1 VEIESALIAHPAV
14 VEAGVSGVPDEL
26 RGEVASAFVV
36 LSKDYKDKAGDA
48 LKKELINHVRQTM
61 GPIVVIG
68 DIQFVNMLPKTK
80 SGKIMRRVMKALLTG
95 KDIGDLSTV
104 EEEASI
110 DEIREAASKI
120 KGGA

>member
-1 VEIESALIAHPAV
+1 VEIESSLISHPAV

-36 LSKDYKDKAGDA
+36 LSKDYKPSDE
-48 LKKELINHVRQTM
+48 LKKELIAHIRQSM
-61 GPIVVIG
+61 GPIVVMG
-68 DIQFVNMLPKTK
+68 DIHFVNMLPKTK

-110 DEIREAASKI
+110 DEIREAARKVR
-120 KGGA
+120 GGA